1 VQFYTSGLG
10 LLVHT
15 AGNSALPLV
24 SMMSDD
30 TLCITAYSDVIP
42 TITADEAHTV
52 SRAEC
57 LERYR
62 EKKLRR
68 LDVNTI
74 RYMKRKINADRRP
87 RESGSHDQQSVPLTD
102 RWTDSRIMQHVTAT
116 WSQAA
121 KRLFSFCSEGPA
133 RAGQRNG

>member
-1 VQFYTSGLG
+1 MPML
-10 LLVHT
+10 T
-15 AGNSALPLV
+15 APV
-24 SMMSDD
+24 
-30 TLCITAYSDVIP
+30 V
-42 TITADEAHTV
+42 TADEAHTV

-87 RESGSHDQQSVPLTD
+87 RELAFTNLHPNASLACQPYRHLHSA
-102 RWTDSRIMQHVTAT
+102 R
-116 WSQAA
+116 
-121 KRLFSFCSEGPA
+121 FC
-133 RAGQRNG
+133 

>member
-1 VQFYTSGLG
+1 
-10 LLVHT
+10 
-15 AGNSALPLV
+15 
-24 SMMSDD
+24 M
-30 TLCITAYSDVIP
+30 
-42 TITADEAHTV
+42 TADEAHTV

-87 RESGSHDQQSVPLTD
+87 RESASHTIGNRFFLPTSG
-102 RWTDSRIMQHVTAT
+102 
-116 WSQAA
+116 QAA
-121 KRLFSFCSEGPA
+121 AQCRTWLP
-133 RAGQRNG
+133 

>member
-1 VQFYTSGLG
+1 MSQFCVGGAPMLMAS
-10 LLVHT
+10 V
-15 AGNSALPLV
+15 V
-24 SMMSDD
+24 
-30 TLCITAYSDVIP
+30 
-42 TITADEAHTV
+42 TADEAHTV

-87 RESGSHDQQSVPLTD
+87 RESASHNRQPLALID
-102 RWTDSRIMQHVTAT
+102 E
-116 WSQAA
+116 QAA
-121 KRLFSFCSEGPA
+121 AQCGT
-133 RAGQRNG
+133 

>member
-1 VQFYTSGLG
+1 MGRRQQFCSPCNY
-10 LLVHT
+10 
-15 AGNSALPLV
+15 SAH
-24 SMMSDD
+24 M
-30 TLCITAYSDVIP
+30 TLCMTAHSIVTFIM
-42 TITADEAHTV
+42 TADEAHTV

-87 RESGSHDQQSVPLTD
+87 RESASHTIRQLLVLANFWTGSRTVPHIL
-102 RWTDSRIMQHVTAT
+102 
-116 WSQAA
+116 
-121 KRLFSFCSEGPA
+121 L
-133 RAGQRNG
+133 

>member
-1 VQFYTSGLG
+1 MTV
-10 LLVHT
+10 
-15 AGNSALPLV
+15 
-24 SMMSDD
+24 
-30 TLCITAYSDVIP
+30 
-42 TITADEAHTV
+42 DEAHTV

-87 RESGSHDQQSVPLTD
+87 RESASHDRQPPVLTD
-102 RWTDSRIMQHVTAT
+102 LRTGSCTMQHVTAVLL
-116 WSQAA
+116 
-121 KRLFSFCSEGPA
+121 LFRPYCKHCAHSNQSEV
-133 RAGQRNG
+133 